1 MGSLRKHQPGRT
13 TDLLMSPFLRLQQE
27 VNHAMSDFYNLFD
40 PQRSA
45 NLEQFEHISLTPSLD
60 IVEDKDSF
68 KIEAEMPGL
77 GEEDIKVSFCENRLT
92 IEGEK
97 STSKKDENK
106 NYISREISYGR
117 YERTI
122 SLPLSAD
129 VDKATASF
137 KKGMLWIT
145 IPKKT
150 KTKEDVKT
158 IKIEKAK

>member
-1 MGSLRKHQPGRT
+1 MSSLKKHRPST
-13 TDLLMSPFLRLQQE
+13 SDLLMSPFLRLQQE
-27 VNHAMSDFYNLFD
+27 VNHAMSDFYNLFE
-40 PQRSA
+40 PQKSA
-45 NLEQFEHISLTPSLD
+45 NLAQFEHINITPSLD
-60 IVEDKDSF
+60 IVEDKDNF
-68 KIEAEMPGL
+68 KIEAEMPGM

-129 VDKATASF
+129 VSKASASF

-145 IPKKT
+145 IPKKA
-150 KTKEDVKT
+150 ESRGNVKT
-158 IKIEKAK
+158 IKIEKVK